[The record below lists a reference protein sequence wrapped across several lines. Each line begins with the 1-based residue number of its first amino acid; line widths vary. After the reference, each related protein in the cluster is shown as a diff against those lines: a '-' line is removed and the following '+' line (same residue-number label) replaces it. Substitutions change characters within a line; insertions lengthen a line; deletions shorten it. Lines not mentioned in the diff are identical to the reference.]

1 MSRIADE
8 LYFAPK
14 IKFRDLDL
22 TGKALPKQFRQRIFG
37 FYLEPALILANN
49 CAFASGLL
57 VVCAMDALAIYIQG
71 TSDDRVSAIC
81 RKIPEL
87 ASDENAHIFCECF
100 RNGLVHQ
107 GKVKNGCEF
116 SIDIECVAKR
126 IGERLVVNPKLLAEA
141 VLKLLDDY
149 VKFLNRNPQMKT
161 AFTRKIDG
169 AFHIELND

>member
-1 MSRIADE
+1 M
-8 LYFAPK
+8 
-14 IKFRDLDL
+14 
-22 TGKALPKQFRQRIFG
+22 
-37 FYLEPALILANN
+37 LANN

-87 ASDENAHIFCECF
+87 ASDENAYIFCECF

-116 SIDIECVAKR
+116 SIDSESVANRLGK
-126 IGERLVVNPKLLAEA
+126 RLVVNPKLLAEA

-149 VKFLNRNPQMKT
+149 VKYLNRNPRMKK
-161 AFTRKIDG
+161 AFTRNIEG
-169 AFHIELND
+169 TFHFELND